1 LLNTG
6 TNAGAFCNLLP
17 GGLLPKYVPSF
28 ASWWNETLTD
38 RAELAS
44 LLRTAAEVM
53 RRRHVVFTETH
64 AALYR
69 TLFEQT
75 AAERRHA
82 LRDAELRALRRS
94 A

>member
-1 LLNTG
+1 MFSAHQDSLG
-6 TNAGAFCNLLP
+6 PRYLP
-17 GGLLPKYVPSF
+17 LQ
-28 ASWWNETLTD
+28 
-38 RAELAS
+38 AELAS